1 MAECVR
7 YIIGSRLS
15 PVTIFF
21 DFPAS
26 EVDRHHMDLVLYQES
41 CCWIACC
48 LGGARVCV
56 CYRPT
61 SPTRSQQQCA
71 VLGTK
76 SQFEEAVSVQIAT
89 LLHTRLPSHH
99 LPVIWEKNKFLPL
112 TSSVQNEEFM
122 HKLQIQKVN
131 PNIDIILS
139 HRIWNF
145 PNLTIFM
152 LVTISHTFPIWNVL
166 Y

>member
-1 MAECVR
+1 MR
-7 YIIGSRLS
+7 YIIGSSLS
-15 PVTIFF
+15 SVTIFF

-26 EVDRHHMDLVLYQES
+26 EVDTHHMDLVLYQES

-76 SQFEEAVSVQIAT
+76 SQFEEAVSVRIVT

-99 LPVIWEKNKFLPL
+99 LPERK
-112 TSSVQNEEFM
+112 TSFYHLLLQCKMKTFM

-131 PNIDIILS
+131 PNNDIILS
-139 HRIWNF
+139 HRI
-145 PNLTIFM
+145 
-152 LVTISHTFPIWNVL
+152 
-166 Y
+166 